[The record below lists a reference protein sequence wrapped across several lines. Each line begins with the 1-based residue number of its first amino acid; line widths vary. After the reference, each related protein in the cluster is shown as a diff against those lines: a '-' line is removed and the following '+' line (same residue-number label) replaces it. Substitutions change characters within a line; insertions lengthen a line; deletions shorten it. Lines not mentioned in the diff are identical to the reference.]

1 MNYAIIDTTPNHIL
15 VRFED
20 ESLAQ
25 IPYKEDWTSDELNDE
40 IVKYIP
46 DIVAVIDGEEV
57 VIPRG
62 EYNEH

>member
-1 MNYAIIDTTPNHIL
+1 MKYEVIDTTPNHIL

-20 ESLAQ
+20 KSLAQ

-46 DIVAVIDGEEV
+46 DIVAIIDGEEV